1 MGLETTYKDQDI
13 YYDERDD
20 SWYIRGRNES
30 FATLRLARKAVDK
43 QSQKSYKHQGVFF
56 FDETGTKIIHATATR
71 PHWVSYHENEFWIS
85 HDSYNETKHNLY
97 VADKSN
103 VEIAN
108 QIIVLNKQINELEQN
123 GRELQNQLTKLTQ
136 LEEIE

>member
-56 FDETGTKIIHATATR
+56 FDETGTKIIYATATR
-71 PHWVSYHENEFWIS
+71 PHGVSYHENEFWIS
-85 HDSYNETKHNLY
+85 HDSYNETKHDLY

-103 VEIAN
+103 IEIAN
-108 QIIVLNKQINELEQN
+108 QIITLVKQMHEIERDRRKLHD
-123 GRELQNQLTKLTQ
+123 QLTMLTQ